1 METLNTVTSLI
12 SSIGFPIVMCLILF
26 KYIQT
31 EISDMRKVIEKNTEA
46 IISLTKRLGD
56 GNG

>member
-56 GNG
+56 TDG

>member
-1 METLNTVTSLI
+1 MTSLI

-56 GNG
+56 DNG

>member
-1 METLNTVTSLI
+1 METVNTVTSLV

>member
-1 METLNTVTSLI
+1 METLNTVTSLV
-12 SSIGFPIVMCLILF
+12 SSIGFPIVMCFILF

>member
-56 GNG
+56 DNG